1 MLYAF
6 HRNPPQEEADRNTG
20 ADGKPLPLHPGGIG
34 VGRLVCGIFADMDAL
49 RIGMEDGEYVVYEA
63 TESDA
68 KDATVPVPSSL
79 RFHSEIKLKTP
90 NASTKATDL

>member
-1 MLYAF
+1 MLFAF
-6 HRNPPQEEADRNTG
+6 HRNPPQEEADRQLG
-20 ADGKPLPLHPGGIG
+20 ANGPLPLHPGGIG

-49 RIGMEDGEYVVYEA
+49 RIGMEDGEYVVYEG
-63 TESDA
+63 TEAEA
-68 KDATVPVPSSL
+68 KEATVPVPSSL